1 MSILNRPGGLSVL
14 AALFVCFPAWAQPGV
29 CRQQSLRGVYC
40 LTCNGFTD
48 LSKYN
53 PAVPKGTLVP
63 VSMLARMVID
73 TSGKGTGEGM
83 ASLAGNV
90 FPFQKE
96 EKFTVNPDCTADK
109 TYTLKNPANGSTESG
124 KAKSIFL
131 PKEGEIHSLILE
143 PGDIVTCVHKIM
155 HDSTSDSAEQ

>member
-1 MSILNRPGGLSVL
+1 MSVLNRPAVVL
-14 AALFVCFPAWAQPGV
+14 AAALFVSAPARAQPGV

-40 LTCNGFTD
+40 LTCNGFAD

-53 PAVPKGTLVP
+53 PVVPKGTLVP

-73 TSGKGTGEGM
+73 ASGKGTGEGM

-90 FPFQKE
+90 FPFHKE
-96 EKFTVNPDCTADK
+96 ETFTVNPDCTAEK
-109 TYTLKNPANGSTESG
+109 TYTLKNPVNGNTSSG

-131 PKEGEIHSLILE
+131 PKEGEIHSLILDA
-143 PGDIVTCVHKIM
+143 GDIVACVHKIM
-155 HDSTSDSAEQ
+155 HDSTSDMTEK